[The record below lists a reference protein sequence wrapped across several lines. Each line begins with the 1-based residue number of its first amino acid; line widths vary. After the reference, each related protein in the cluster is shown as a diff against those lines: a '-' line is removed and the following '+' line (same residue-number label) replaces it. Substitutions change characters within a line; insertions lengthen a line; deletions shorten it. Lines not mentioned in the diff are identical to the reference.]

1 MTIAESPSRKERM
14 ARTYFKLPQSPK
26 TTTDE
31 QFKEAVERV
40 YERYGSDLSAFYRDV
55 KKEIQIKRGA

>member
-1 MTIAESPSRKERM
+1 M